1 MQNEPGQDLHGDD
14 FSDYRVLLVED
25 DEIMRLSLE
34 DRLRLENIP
43 VQAVADLSG
52 ARKELE
58 KGEIDLVVTD
68 IRLPDGTGIELFS
81 DISNRFPGIP
91 VILMTAFGDISDA
104 VTREA
109 VIPMTQAEIDAVVEH
124 GHVRL
129 RAQELL

>member
-1 MQNEPGQDLHGDD
+1 MQNKPEPDSAKDD
-14 FSDYRVLLVED
+14 FSDFCVLLVED

-34 DRLRLENIP
+34 DRLRLESIP
-43 VQAVADLSG
+43 VHAVGDLSS

-58 KGEIDLVVTD
+58 KGEIDLVITD

-104 VTREA
+104 VSL
-109 VIPMTQAEIDAVVEH
+109 VQAGALDY
-124 GHVRL
+124 L
-129 RAQELL
+129 TS